1 MVVADVRAQ
10 VGEIHA
16 PVAHRRS
23 QERTAPGGS
32 KSIEERGGGGMEW
45 TKGADADAY
54 RDLDASN
61 MDNKAIRTHGPL
73 YSSSIKVLNSV

>member
-1 MVVADVRAQ
+1 MVVADARAQ

-23 QERTAPGGS
+23 QERTAPGGN

-45 TKGADADAY
+45 T
-54 RDLDASN
+54 N
-61 MDNKAIRTHGPL
+61 
-73 YSSSIKVLNSV
+73 